1 MDRSDFLF
9 KFLEERLLSGDD
21 VANYS
26 IVEKGRRKKES
37 VAVVGA
43 GLAGL
48 TAARLLEA
56 AGRKVTVLEASG
68 RAGGRVQT
76 YR

>member
-9 KFLEERLLSGDD
+9 KFLEERLLSGD

-26 IVEKGRRKKES
+26 IVEKGSRKES
-37 VAVVGA
+37 VVVVGA

-56 AGRKVTVLEASG
+56 VGRKVTVLEASG